1 MKISIAFAG
10 LAALALSACGGGGS
24 GGNDPQSNAENAAGQ
39 LEDAADVSDP
49 AAAQVLENGA
59 DRIRAEG
66 GANAAA
72 EAQNVLQNAGNAQA
86 R

>member
-1 MKISIAFAG
+1 MKIALALAG
-10 LAALALSACGGGGS
+10 TAALTLSACGGGSQQQS
-24 GGNDPQSNAENAAGQ
+24 GADNAAEK
-39 LEDAADVSDP
+39 LDDAAEVSDP

-59 DRIRAEG
+59 DRIREQG

-86 R
+86 QNRQ

>member
-1 MKISIAFAG
+1 MKISIALG
-10 LAALALSACGGGGS
+10 SLAALALSACGGSS
-24 GGNDPQSNAENAAGQ
+24 GGNDQQSNAENAAGQ
-39 LEDAADVSDP
+39 LDNAAEVSDP